1 MRKIEVI
8 FSEADKELVE
18 KLRCR
23 HEKLAERYLALA
35 NFAFTIIAGII
46 LIASIALGVMLHFT
60 TCTAAKKSSYDIP
73 VVITS
78 LISAGIILFLIVIGI
93 IFQRIHDDHFAN
105 ALHYQFMSEHM
116 QEISELENNLMF
128 SISKTCPN
136 VVIYHLPDSRY
147 RCIETVNNI
156 PADGDVIITVK
167 EDTDKKGRISLDWYA
182 KTI

>member
-1 MRKIEVI
+1 MRNGKVI
-8 FSEADKELVE
+8 FSPADKELIE

-105 ALHYQFMSEHM
+105 ALHYQFMSERM
-116 QEISELENNLMF
+116 QEISEYENSLTF
-128 SISKTCPN
+128 SVSRTCSDMVTYN
-136 VVIYHLPDSRY
+136 LPDSRY
-147 RCIETVNNI
+147 RCIETVNDI

-167 EDTDKKGRISLDWYA
+167 EDTDAKGQISLDWYA
-182 KTI
+182 KTV